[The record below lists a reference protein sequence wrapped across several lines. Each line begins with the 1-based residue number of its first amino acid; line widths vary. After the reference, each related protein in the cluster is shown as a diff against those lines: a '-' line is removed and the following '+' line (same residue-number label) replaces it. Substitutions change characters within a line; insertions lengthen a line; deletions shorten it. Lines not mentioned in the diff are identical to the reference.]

1 MLNQYSY
8 TTNQSYLSLGRTIF
22 VCLLLISLLYFFNQD
37 IEEMIVQPIEEMM
50 EKLKKMA
57 EDPEAASK

>member
-8 TTNQSYLSLGRTIF
+8 TTNQSYLSLGRTLF